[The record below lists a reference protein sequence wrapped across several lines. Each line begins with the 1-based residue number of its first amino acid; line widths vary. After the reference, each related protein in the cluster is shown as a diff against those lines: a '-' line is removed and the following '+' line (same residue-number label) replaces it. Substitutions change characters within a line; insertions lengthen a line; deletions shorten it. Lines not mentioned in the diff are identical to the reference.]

1 MAILAKSKLFNSP
14 KFDSSVKSANTT
26 GWEKWLGYFFGPMG
40 PAILN
45 VTIISYI
52 TVFYTD
58 VLNMTGEGHSA
69 LWLGIF
75 AAFPIVSKIIDA
87 ITNILMGQ
95 VIEKTRTRQGKA
107 RPWIFISAPL
117 LSIACVLMF
126 LIPQEQSVLQLCLVV
141 LTYNVFFSFAYTIYN
156 MSHTLMVPLSTRN
169 TKERGGLS
177 VFNNIASVMISG
189 IIVALSFPM
198 VIMPVLGA
206 NKQLWITVMSVLSI
220 LTLPLT
226 LVEYYFTKERVTE
239 ESQGRE
245 EKVKPMVEQ
254 LKAVVDNKERK

>member
-117 LSIACVLMF
+117 LSTRVQFSRPVIRSTSIRSTPTIVTSCTGK
-126 LIPQEQSVLQLCLVV
+126 SLC
-141 LTYNVFFSFAYTIYN
+141 TRW
-156 MSHTLMVPLSTRN
+156 STARC
-169 TKERGGLS
+169 
-177 VFNNIASVMISG
+177 ASS
-189 IIVALSFPM
+189 
-198 VIMPVLGA
+198 
-206 NKQLWITVMSVLSI
+206 
-220 LTLPLT
+220 
-226 LVEYYFTKERVTE
+226 
-239 ESQGRE
+239 
-245 EKVKPMVEQ
+245 
-254 LKAVVDNKERK
+254 